1 MKRYR
6 EIKIKPQWFYIAFTY
21 VCVYVY
27 VHIHG
32 FYVCTYVYIRRFYVC
47 VPNLGLL
54 HCRQTPYCLS
64 HQGSPIYMIYIYM
77 IYIYICMRMCVCVY
91 VCMYMYVWLQRVLAA
106 TYRIFCCGVWAS
118 PLVLYGLQ
126 SVDSRAS
133 CLVARPGIE
142 PRSSTLQGRFLTIR
156 PPDLY
161 SLFMKGKAKV
171 VFNWKKRFQGNTSLF

>member
-1 MKRYR
+1 M
-6 EIKIKPQWFYIAFTY
+6 
-21 VCVYVY
+21 
-27 VHIHG
+27 
-32 FYVCTYVYIRRFYVC
+32 
-47 VPNLGLL
+47 
-54 HCRQTPYCLS
+54 
-64 HQGSPIYMIYIYM
+64 YMYIYM
-77 IYIYICMRMCVCVY
+77 AFMYVHMYTYVDFMCVYRIWISYTADRLLTVWATREALYIWYIYICMCMYVCVC

-142 PRSSTLQGRFLTIR
+142 PRSSALQGRFLTIR

>member
-1 MKRYR
+1 M
-6 EIKIKPQWFYIAFTY
+6 
-21 VCVYVY
+21 C
-27 VHIHG
+27 
-32 FYVCTYVYIRRFYVC
+32 VCTYTWLLCTYICTIHRFYVYARVYRIWVSC
-47 VPNLGLL
+47 TADRLL
-54 HCRQTPYCLS
+54 TVWAAGEAL
-64 HQGSPIYMIYIYM
+64 YIYH
-77 IYIYICMRMCVCVY
+77 IYVCAYMCVCVY

-133 CLVARPGIE
+133 CLVAWPGIK
-142 PRSSTLQGRFLTIR
+142 PRSSALQGRFLTIR

>member
-1 MKRYR
+1 MC
-6 EIKIKPQWFYIAFTY
+6 
-21 VCVYVY
+21 VC

-32 FYVCTYVYIRRFYVC
+32 FYVHTYVQYIDFMCMPVC
-47 VPNLGLL
+47 
-54 HCRQTPYCLS
+54 TES
-64 HQGSPIYMIYIYM
+64 GSPALQTDSLLSEPLEKP
-77 IYIYICMRMCVCVY
+77 YIYII
-91 VCMYMYVWLQRVLAA
+91 YMYVWLQRVLAA

-133 CLVARPGIE
+133 CLVAWPGIK
-142 PRSSTLQGRFLTIR
+142 PRSSALQGRFLTIR